1 MNQASKLA
9 LDLEESIPQ
18 AHRSLSVGG
27 VIADVLAVVAA
38 VKGQDW
44 KAAALAVAKLIQDIV
59 GEQPANLN
67 QLGGGKI
74 NWQNILAI
82 LGKLLPIILGG
93 LVP

>member
-1 MNQASKLA
+1 MTPASKLA
-9 LDLEESIPQ
+9 LDLEECLPQ
-18 AHRSLSVGG
+18 EHRTISVGG

-38 VKGQDW
+38 VKAQDW
-44 KAAALAVAKLIQDIV
+44 YAAALAVAKLIQDIA
-59 GEQPANLN
+59 GQQPEQLN
-67 QLGGGKI
+67 QIGGGKI